1 MQKHT
6 RRRQPWDWR
15 GQIIQLLL
23 IALVCVISGGIAYL
37 SAVITALLVSGGPP
51 PVPAGWQNAVVL
63 VVALAVLCS
72 LMFVGTVR
80 IGRYL
85 RKNRG
90 RML

>member
-1 MQKHT
+1 MVRMAAHLRSPGK
-6 RRRQPWDWR
+6 
-15 GQIIQLLL
+15 
-23 IALVCVISGGIAYL
+23 LVRLMFPTSLGSGDAE
-37 SAVITALLVSGGPP
+37 PP
-51 PVPAGWQNAVVL
+51 PVPAGWQSAVVL